1 MRGLVEMYARAHA
14 LRKWQTGATARFDL
28 CKIRILHGSNVA
40 DIVCVLFSGL
50 QVLLGRVMG

>member
-1 MRGLVEMYARAHA
+1 MYARAHA